1 MVSRRSPPTN
11 ALLYERVDRSLQP
24 IARPCPRIIFSIK
37 TVRVFVFKN
46 VFSISPTRYNLIKDD
61 ILMHLSLPSVL
72 LAKACDHIY
81 PPCPGRGE
89 DNMSGVQWLPR
100 AWLSCAPW
108 G

>member
-1 MVSRRSPPTN
+1 M
-11 ALLYERVDRSLQP
+11 
-24 IARPCPRIIFSIK
+24 F
-37 TVRVFVFKN
+37 
-46 VFSISPTRYNLIKDD
+46 FSISPTHDNLIKDD

-72 LAKACDHIY
+72 LAKAGDHIY
-81 PPCPGRGE
+81 PPCPGCGE